1 VSTPTNWPK
10 FDIAECIT
18 LYSQKRFDK
27 LCEII
32 FGVIKHFN
40 DQLYGGFGR
49 EDLKQLNTFVEF
61 VFFLMTR
68 EDFRL
73 PDVWIPLFTNINPI
87 FANIVASTGYKTT
100 DGVLKSVLY
109 QQGNYAKILF
119 LYTCR
124 NEPIIPIQ
132 ELIKLNPPLATIWW
146 NNFSVAPPGS
156 LSARVYENMQAHL
169 MNFTPELILTDIRT
183 QPIYFQCSYHG
194 IDERP
199 IKEWQNKQ
207 IQKLNAHV
215 KIRCKPRKGRVAIIT
230 DKWVP
235 TTAVYKS
242 SYPQI
247 AELAKKYDLTLVRSS
262 RCHAT
267 EVDKTLFKR
276 IIDIKF
282 SPHGL
287 DMSPLQTSDFE
298 LAYFPDV
305 GMTDESVYMA
315 NLRLAPI
322 MVCGYGH
329 PVSTYGS
336 RIDYFIGGLESECIE
351 LHEDNYSERLVLIPG
366 IGAHPVDPKYQ
377 KKHPQST
384 EKFYINCCWT
394 TSKINWPMLAMLQR
408 IQSRASKPVHY
419 QFYPSWTGVRYNCF
433 PSLVEEMSRLFN
445 QGVTV
450 HGNLQYQPYLES
462 MEKGSLT
469 IDSYPFGGYNTI
481 VDSLFVGCP
490 VVTIEGTKFY
500 NRASSALSR
509 RVGIDL
515 STRSIADCEDC
526 VLELIAN
533 PDKLMELRSR
543 LDNEEYLRERLL
555 HTNEQVYFVKAIDY
569 LIENH
574 PVPGTEPI
582 IIQ

>member
-1 VSTPTNWPK
+1 MSTPANWPK
-10 FDIAECIT
+10 LDIAECIA

-40 DQLYGGFGR
+40 DQLYSGFGKD
-49 EDLKQLNTFVEF
+49 DLKQINTFVEF

-68 EDFRL
+68 EDFRI
-73 PDVWIPLFTNINPI
+73 PEVWVPLFININHI
-87 FANIVASTGYKTT
+87 FANLVASTGYKTT
-100 DGVLKSVLY
+100 DGVLKSVLC
-109 QQGNYAKILF
+109 QHGNYAKILF

-124 NEPIIPIQ
+124 NEPIIPIK
-132 ELIKLNPPLATIWW
+132 ELIRLNPLLATIWW

-156 LSARVYENMQAHL
+156 LSARVYENMQSHL
-169 MNFTPELILTDIRT
+169 MNFTPELTLTDTRT
-183 QPIYFQCSYHG
+183 QPVYFQCSYHG
-194 IDERP
+194 IDEQP

-207 IQKLNAHV
+207 IQKLNTHV

-230 DKWVP
+230 DKWIP

-247 AELAKKYDLTLVRSS
+247 AELAKKYDLTLVCSS
-262 RCHAT
+262 RCHAA

-276 IIDIKF
+276 VFEVKF
-282 SPHGL
+282 SLQGM
-287 DMSPLQTSDFE
+287 DMSPMQTSDFE
-298 LAYFPDV
+298 LVYFPDV

-336 RIDYFIGGLESECIE
+336 RIDYFIGGLESERLDLYE
-351 LHEDNYSERLVLIPG
+351 ENYSERLVLIPG

-377 KKHPQST
+377 KKHPQTT

-408 IQSRASKPVHY
+408 IQASANKPVHY
-419 QFYPSWTGVRYNCF
+419 QCYTSWTGVRYNCF
-433 PSLVEEMSRLFN
+433 PSLVAEMSELFN
-445 QGVTV
+445 QNVTV

-500 NRASSALSR
+500 NRASSALCR

-515 STRSIADCEDC
+515 STRSIADCEER
-526 VLELIAN
+526 VLDLIAN
-533 PDKLMELRSR
+533 SEKLTELRSR
-543 LDNEEYLRERLL
+543 LDNEEHLRKRLL
-555 HTNEQVYFVKAIDY
+555 HTNEQVYFAKAIEY
-569 LIENH
+569 LIANH